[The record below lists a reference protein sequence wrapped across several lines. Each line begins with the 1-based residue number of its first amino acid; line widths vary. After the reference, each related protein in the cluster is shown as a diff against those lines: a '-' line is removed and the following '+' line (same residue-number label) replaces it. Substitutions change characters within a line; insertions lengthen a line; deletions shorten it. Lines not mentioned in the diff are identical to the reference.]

1 MDKWIKNNT
10 ASKLIALAVSILLW
24 AMVHMDSGT
33 PAPPTTF
40 YDTKVIEGVE
50 IQTYG
55 FDDSEYA
62 LTGIDKDR
70 VNLEVRGKKS
80 NISLL
85 TDDYKVKL
93 DLSNVKEP
101 GTHTLPLTPS
111 IPSGVEMVSMEPS
124 VVTVTVEARVS
135 KSVTVSIGTKGE
147 PAKDYRAGTPVLI
160 DPRQVTVTLPESSM
174 ANLGQVKGNVELDG
188 AKEKITEKRVKLTA
202 YDKEGNAMEDAV
214 IEPATVAAEVP
225 IEPAFVTLPLELQ
238 YTGRLPEGFVLSKV
252 EQKVKEVKLFGSK
265 EALAG
270 AETYIEATI
279 NLGEV
284 RNSGTTVLTADL
296 TPPEGFEKIEPSS
309 VTVDVTA
316 VSHGERVITGIP
328 ITLKGVAS
336 GLDAVITDP
345 KTKTISLTLTGAPDL
360 LNSLEPTDIGAEAN
374 ATGLKAG
381 VHEIPLQI
389 TLPNFINRTDSERP
403 VVKVELKDNSKP
415 VTTEPDTSK
424 NEGTEDKPPVSPGTG
439 SGAGTGTGNDQ
450 EEDPET
456 PPTHEDTDNSGSG
469 ETPSHPPGDGSNEG
483 TTGSETS
490 NDG

>member
-40 YDTKVIEGVE
+40 YDTKIIEGVK

-55 FDDSEYA
+55 FDDGEYV
-62 LTGIDKDR
+62 LTGIDQDR

-85 TDDYKVKL
+85 TDEYKVKL

-101 GTHTLPLTPS
+101 GTHTLPLTYS

-124 VVTVTVEARVS
+124 VVTVTVEPRVS

-202 YDKEGNAMEDAV
+202 YDKEGAEMEDAV

-265 EALAG
+265 EVLAG
-270 AETYIEATI
+270 AETYIEAAI

-309 VTVDVTA
+309 VTVEVTA
-316 VSHGERVITGIP
+316 VSHGEREITGIP
-328 ITLKGVAS
+328 ITLK
-336 GLDAVITDP
+336 
-345 KTKTISLTLTGAPDL
+345 
-360 LNSLEPTDIGAEAN
+360 
-374 ATGLKAG
+374 
-381 VHEIPLQI
+381 
-389 TLPNFINRTDSERP
+389 
-403 VVKVELKDNSKP
+403 
-415 VTTEPDTSK
+415 
-424 NEGTEDKPPVSPGTG
+424 VSPP
-439 SGAGTGTGNDQ
+439 AWM
-450 EEDPET
+450 
-456 PPTHEDTDNSGSG
+456 
-469 ETPSHPPGDGSNEG
+469 PSLRIQRRRRSP
-483 TTGSETS
+483 
-490 NDG
+490 